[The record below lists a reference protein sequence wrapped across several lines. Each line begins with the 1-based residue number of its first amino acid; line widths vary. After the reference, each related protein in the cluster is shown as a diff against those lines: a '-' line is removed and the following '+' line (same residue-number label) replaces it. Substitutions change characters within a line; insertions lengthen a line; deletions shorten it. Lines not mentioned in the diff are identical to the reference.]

1 MSKAH
6 MPGHRT
12 LFYRKNNT
20 DFYLQVCELLN
31 IPVHFS
37 KLLTTKG
44 LSNNTYPRVFF
55 IHKHRIQ
62 VLCERLS
69 SMR

>member
-1 MSKAH
+1 MAMSKAH

-44 LSNNTYPRVFF
+44 
-55 IHKHRIQ
+55 
-62 VLCERLS
+62 
-69 SMR
+69 